1 MLSENGRAKAAGG
14 IMKVLVLGAGVIG
27 VTTAWYLAQEGH
39 EVVVLDRQMD
49 VAEETSA
56 GNAGQISPG
65 YATPWG
71 APGIPLKAVKWMF
84 EKHAPLAIKP
94 DGTLFQLRWMWQML
108 KNCDIQHYAMNKSR
122 MVRIAEYSRD
132 CIRQLR
138 ADTGISYEG
147 RQGGTLQL
155 FRTEKQFESAANDI
169 AVLKQEGVPYEL
181 LTANELSKAEPA
193 LEYVKH
199 KLTGGLRLPN
209 DETGD
214 CQQFTKKLAK
224 LAQNAGV
231 KFQFGS
237 HIEQILTEGNKVSG
251 VRCDG
256 VIMQA
261 DHYVVAMGSYSTE
274 LLANLVKIPVYPL
287 KGYSLTMPIID
298 AQRAPT
304 STILDE
310 TYKIAVTRFDD
321 RIRVGGM
328 AEVVGFNLNIL
339 KKRCETLKM
348 VVQDLY
354 QGGGDIDQ
362 ATFWT
367 GLRPMTPD
375 GTPIVGSTAYTNLYL
390 NTGHGTL
397 GWTMACGSGKLL
409 ADLISGNTPDISS
422 DDLSVHRYIDGFNTK
437 LTPRSQLSPAR

>member
-1 MLSENGRAKAAGG
+1 
-14 IMKVLVLGAGVIG
+14 MKVLVLGAGVIG

-237 HIEQILTEGNKVSG
+237 HVEQILTEGNKVSG

-261 DHYVVAMGSYSTE
+261 DRYVVAMGSYSTE

>member
-1 MLSENGRAKAAGG
+1 
-14 IMKVLVLGAGVIG
+14 MKVLVLGAGVIG

>member
-1 MLSENGRAKAAGG
+1 
-14 IMKVLVLGAGVIG
+14 MKILVLGAGVIG

-39 EVVVLDRQMD
+39 EVLVVDRQHD

-56 GNAGQISPG
+56 ANAGQVSPG

-84 EKHAPLAIKP
+84 EKHAPLAIRP

-138 ADTGISYEG
+138 ADTGIEYEA

-155 FRTEKQFESAANDI
+155 FRTTEQFDNAANDI
-169 AVLKQEGVPYEL
+169 AVLQQEGVPYEL
-181 LTANELSKAEPA
+181 LASNELVKAEPA
-193 LEYVKH
+193 LEFVKH

-224 LAQNAGV
+224 MAQNAGV
-231 KFQFGS
+231 QFKFGG
-237 HIEQILTEGNKVSG
+237 HVEQILTEGNKVSG
-251 VRCDG
+251 IKIDG
-256 VIMQA
+256 EILQA
-261 DHYVVAMGSYSTE
+261 DRYVVAMGSYSTSM
-274 LLANLVKIPVYPL
+274 LQTLVQIPVYPL

-298 AQRAPT
+298 EQRSPM

-310 TYKIAVTRFDD
+310 TYKIAVTRFDQ

-354 QGGGDIDQ
+354 QGGGDIGQ
-362 ATFWT
+362 AQFWT

-375 GTPIVGSTAYTNLYL
+375 GTPIVGPTAYGNLYL

-397 GWTMACGSGKLL
+397 GWTMACGAGKLL
-409 ADLISGNTPDISS
+409 ADLISGNTPEIAS
-422 DDLSVHRYIDGFNTK
+422 DDLSVFRYLDGFNTK
-437 LTPRSQLSPAR
+437 LTTHGDLTPAR

>member
-1 MLSENGRAKAAGG
+1 M
-14 IMKVLVLGAGVIG
+14 LGAGVIG

-39 EVVVLDRQMD
+39 EVLVVDRQHD

-56 GNAGQISPG
+56 ANAGQVSPG

-84 EKHAPLAIKP
+84 EKHAPLAIRP

-138 ADTGISYEG
+138 ADTGIEYEA

-155 FRTEKQFESAANDI
+155 FRTTEQFDNAANDI
-169 AVLKQEGVPYEL
+169 AVLQQEGVPYEL
-181 LTANELSKAEPA
+181 LASNELVKAEPA
-193 LEYVKH
+193 LEFVKH

-224 LAQNAGV
+224 MAQNAGDQF
-231 KFQFGS
+231 KFGG
-237 HIEQILTEGNKVSG
+237 HVEQILTEGNKVSG
-251 VRCDG
+251 IKIDG
-256 VIMQA
+256 EILQA
-261 DHYVVAMGSYSTE
+261 DRYVVAMGSYSTSM
-274 LLANLVKIPVYPL
+274 LQTLVQIPVYPL

-298 AQRAPT
+298 EQRSPM

-310 TYKIAVTRFDD
+310 TYKIAVTRFDQ

-354 QGGGDIDQ
+354 QGGGDIAQ
-362 ATFWT
+362 AQFWT

-375 GTPIVGSTAYTNLYL
+375 GTPIVGPTAYGNLYL

-397 GWTMACGSGKLL
+397 GWTMACGAGKLL
-409 ADLISGNTPDISS
+409 ADLISGNTPEIAS
-422 DDLSVHRYIDGFNTK
+422 DDLSVFRYLDGFNTK
-437 LTPRSQLSPAR
+437 LTTHGDLTPAR

>member
-1 MLSENGRAKAAGG
+1 
-14 IMKVLVLGAGVIG
+14 MKILVLGAGVIG

-39 EVVVLDRQMD
+39 EVLVVDRQHD

-56 GNAGQISPG
+56 ANAGQVSPG

-84 EKHAPLAIKP
+84 EKHAPLAIRP

-138 ADTGISYEG
+138 VDTGIEYEA

-155 FRTEKQFESAANDI
+155 FRTAEQFDNAANDI
-169 AVLKQEGVPYEL
+169 AVLQQEGVPYEL
-181 LTANELSKAEPA
+181 LTSNELVKAEPA
-193 LEYVKH
+193 LEFVKH

-224 LAQNAGV
+224 MAENAGV
-231 KFQFGS
+231 QFKFGS
-237 HIEQILTEGNKVSG
+237 RVEQILTEGNKVSG
-251 VRCDG
+251 VKIDG
-256 VIMQA
+256 EILQA
-261 DHYVVAMGSYSTE
+261 DRYVVAMGSYST
-274 LLANLVKIPVYPL
+274 LMLQSLVQIPVYPL

-298 AQRAPT
+298 EQRAPM

-310 TYKIAVTRFDD
+310 TYKIAVTRFDK

-354 QGGGDIDQ
+354 QGGGDIAQ
-362 ATFWT
+362 AQFWT

-375 GTPIVGSTAYTNLYL
+375 GTPIVGPTAYSNLYL

-397 GWTMACGSGKLL
+397 GWTMACGAGKLL
-409 ADLISGNTPDISS
+409 ADLISGNTPEIAS
-422 DDLSVHRYIDGFNTK
+422 DDLSVFRYLDGFNTK
-437 LTPRSQLSPAR
+437 LVTHSDLTPAR

>member
-1 MLSENGRAKAAGG
+1 
-14 IMKVLVLGAGVIG
+14 MKVLVLGAGVIG
-27 VTTAWYLAQEGH
+27 VTTAWYLVQEGH
-39 EVVVLDRQMD
+39 EVIVLDRQMSA
-49 VAEETSA
+49 AEETSA

-71 APGIPLKAVKWMF
+71 APGIPLKAIKWMF
-84 EKHAPLAIKP
+84 EKHAPLAIRP
-94 DGTLFQLRWMWQML
+94 DGTSFQLRWMWQML
-108 KNCDIQHYAMNKSR
+108 KNCDAQHYIMNKSR

-138 ADTGISYEG
+138 ADTGITYEG

-155 FRTEKQFESAANDI
+155 FRTTQQFDNAANDI
-169 AVLKQEGVPYEL
+169 AVLKHEGVPYEL
-181 LTANELSKAEPA
+181 LTANELTQVEPA
-193 LEYVKH
+193 LEFVKD

-224 LAQNAGV
+224 MAEEAGI
-231 KFQFGS
+231 KFQFG
-237 HIEQILTEGNKVSG
+237 HNIEQILTEGNIVSG
-251 VRCDG
+251 IKCDDE
-256 VIMQA
+256 IFKA
-261 DHYVVAMGSYSTE
+261 DCYVVAMGSYSTT
-274 LLANLVKIPVYPL
+274 LLQNMIKIPVYPL

-298 AQRAPT
+298 EQRAPT
-304 STILDE
+304 STVLDE
-310 TYKIAVTRFDD
+310 TYKIAVTRFDE

-328 AEVVGFNLNIL
+328 AEVAGFNLGIR

-354 QGGGDIDQ
+354 PGGGDITQ

-375 GTPIVGSTAYTNLYL
+375 GTPIVGPTAYKNLYL

-409 ADLISGNTPDISS
+409 SDLISGKKPEIASN
-422 DDLSVHRYIDGFNTK
+422 DLSVFRYIDGFNTK
-437 LTPRSQLSPAR
+437 LISNNDLLPIS

>member
-1 MLSENGRAKAAGG
+1 
-14 IMKVLVLGAGVIG
+14 MKILVLGAGVIG

-39 EVVVLDRQMD
+39 EVIVVDRQHD

-56 GNAGQISPG
+56 GNAGQVSPG

-84 EKHAPLAIKP
+84 EKHAPLAIRP
-94 DGTLFQLRWMWQML
+94 DGSLFQLRWMWQML

-132 CIRQLR
+132 CMRELR
-138 ADTGISYEG
+138 HDIGIHYEE

-155 FRTEKQFESAANDI
+155 FRTAKQFDNAANDI
-169 AVLKQEGVPYEL
+169 AVLQQEGVPYEL
-181 LTANELSKAEPA
+181 LTSDELVKAEPA
-193 LEYVKH
+193 LEFVKH

-214 CQQFTKKLAK
+214 CQQFTKKLAQM
-224 LAQNAGV
+224 ARNAGV
-231 KFQFGS
+231 KFQFGVQVE
-237 HIEQILTEGNKVSG
+237 HILTQGQRVSG
-251 VRCDG
+251 VLIDG
-256 VIMQA
+256 QILQA
-261 DHYVVAMGSYSTE
+261 DRYVVAMGSYSTAI
-274 LLANLVKIPVYPL
+274 LQKLVKIPVYPL

-298 AQRAPT
+298 PQRAPA

-310 TYKIAVTRFDD
+310 TYKIAVTRFDE

-328 AEVVGFNLNIL
+328 AEVVGFNLEVL

-354 QGGGDIDQ
+354 QGGGDIAQ
-362 ATFWT
+362 AQFWT

-375 GTPIVGSTAYTNLYL
+375 GTPIVGPTAYSNLYL

-397 GWTMACGSGKLL
+397 GWTMACGAGKLL
-409 ADLISGNTPDISS
+409 ADLISGNTPDIAS
-422 DDLSVHRYIDGFNTK
+422 DDLSVSRYLDGFNTK
-437 LTPRSQLSPAR
+437 LVAGGHLNPAR

>member
-1 MLSENGRAKAAGG
+1 
-14 IMKVLVLGAGVIG
+14 MKVLVLGAGVIG

-39 EVVVLDRQMD
+39 EVLVVDRQHD

-56 GNAGQISPG
+56 ANAGQISPG

-84 EKHAPLAIKP
+84 EKHAPLAIRP

-138 ADTGISYEG
+138 ADTGIGYEA

-155 FRTEKQFESAANDI
+155 FRTAKQFDNAANDI
-169 AVLKQEGVPYEL
+169 AVLQQEGVPYEL
-181 LTANELSKAEPA
+181 LTSDQLIKAEPA
-193 LEYVKH
+193 LEFVKH

-224 LAQNAGV
+224 MAQLAGV
-231 KFQFGS
+231 KFQFGQQV
-237 HIEQILTEGNKVSG
+237 EQILTDGKRISG
-251 VRCDG
+251 IRIDG
-256 VIMQA
+256 QIVQV
-261 DHYVVAMGSYSTE
+261 DQYVVAMGSYSTSI
-274 LLANLVKIPVYPL
+274 LQGLVQIPVYPL

-298 AQRAPT
+298 EQRSPA

-328 AEVVGFNLNIL
+328 AEVVGFNLDVL

-354 QGGGDIDQ
+354 QGGGDIEKAQ
-362 ATFWT
+362 FWT

-375 GTPIVGSTAYTNLYL
+375 GTPIVGPTAYNNLYL

-409 ADLISGNTPDISS
+409 ADLISGNTPDIAS
-422 DDLSVHRYIDGFNTK
+422 DDLSVFRYLDGFNTK
-437 LTPRSQLSPAR
+437 LVSSGHLTPVR

>member
-1 MLSENGRAKAAGG
+1 
-14 IMKVLVLGAGVIG
+14 MKVLVLGAGVIG

-261 DHYVVAMGSYSTE
+261 DRYVVAMGSYSTE

-375 GTPIVGSTAYTNLYL
+375 GPPIVGSTAYTNLYL

>member
-1 MLSENGRAKAAGG
+1 
-14 IMKVLVLGAGVIG
+14 MKVLVLGAGVIG
-27 VTTAWYLAQEGH
+27 VTTAWYLAQEGY

-261 DHYVVAMGSYSTE
+261 DRYVVAMGSYSTE

>member
-1 MLSENGRAKAAGG
+1 
-14 IMKVLVLGAGVIG
+14 MKVIILGGGVIG
-27 VTTAWYLAQEGH
+27 VTSAWYLVQQGH
-39 EVVVLDRQMD
+39 EVIVVDRQSSA
-49 VAEETSA
+49 AEETSA

-84 EKHAPLAIKP
+84 QKHAPLAIKP
-94 DGTLFQLRWMWQML
+94 DGSLFQLRWMWQML
-108 KNCDIQHYAMNKSR
+108 RNCDASHYTMNKSR

-138 ADTGISYEG
+138 QDTGIEYEG

-155 FRTEKQFESAANDI
+155 FRDQKQFDNATNDI
-169 AVLKQEGVPYEL
+169 AVLKQEGVAYEL
-181 LTANELSKAEPA
+181 LTAEQLKFAEPA
-193 LEYVKH
+193 LEHVSH

-214 CQQFTKKLAK
+214 CQIFTKKLAK
-224 LAQNAGV
+224 MAEDAGV
-231 KFQFGS
+231 TFLFNKEIKHLLFDGDKVAGVQCHDGL
-237 HIEQILTEGNKVSG
+237 LT
-251 VRCDG
+251 
-256 VIMQA
+256 A

-274 LLANLVKIPVYPL
+274 FLKNKVAIPVYPL

-298 AQRAPT
+298 ASRAPT

-310 TYKIAVTRFDD
+310 TYKIAVTRFDE

-328 AEVVGFNLNIL
+328 AEVVGFNLDVL
-339 KKRCETLKM
+339 KSRCETLKM

-354 QGGGDIDQ
+354 QGGGDIEK

-375 GTPIVGSTAYTNLYL
+375 GTPIVGPTAYRNLSL

-397 GWTMACGSGKLL
+397 GWTMACGSGQLL
-409 ADLISGNTPDISS
+409 ADLISGNKPAIAA
-422 DDLSVHRYIDGFNTK
+422 DDLSVFRYIDGFNTK
-437 LTPRSQLSPAR
+437 LLLPGQKLDAAY

>member
-261 DHYVVAMGSYSTE
+261 DRYVVAMGSYSTE

-437 LTPRSQLSPAR
+437 LTLRSQLSPAR

>member
-261 DHYVVAMGSYSTE
+261 DRYVVAMGSYSTE

-375 GTPIVGSTAYTNLYL
+375 GPPIVGSTAYTNLYL

>member
-1 MLSENGRAKAAGG
+1 
-14 IMKVLVLGAGVIG
+14 MKILVLGAGVIG

-39 EVVVLDRQMD
+39 EVLVVDRQHD

-56 GNAGQISPG
+56 ANAGQVSPG

-84 EKHAPLAIKP
+84 EKHAPLAIRP

-138 ADTGISYEG
+138 ADTGIEYEA

-155 FRTEKQFESAANDI
+155 FRTTEQFDNAANDI
-169 AVLKQEGVPYEL
+169 AVLQQEGVPYEL
-181 LTANELSKAEPA
+181 LASNELVKAEPA
-193 LEYVKH
+193 LEFVKH

-224 LAQNAGV
+224 MAQNAGV
-231 KFQFGS
+231 QFKFGG
-237 HIEQILTEGNKVSG
+237 HVEQILTEGNKVSG
-251 VRCDG
+251 IKIDG
-256 VIMQA
+256 EILQA
-261 DHYVVAMGSYSTE
+261 DRYVVAMGSYSTSM
-274 LLANLVKIPVYPL
+274 LQTLVQIPVYPL

-298 AQRAPT
+298 EQRSPM

-310 TYKIAVTRFDD
+310 TYKIAVTRFDQ

-354 QGGGDIDQ
+354 QGGGDIAQ
-362 ATFWT
+362 AQFWT

-375 GTPIVGSTAYTNLYL
+375 GTPIVGPTAYGNLYL

-397 GWTMACGSGKLL
+397 GWTMACGAGKLL
-409 ADLISGNTPDISS
+409 ADFISGNTPEIAS
-422 DDLSVHRYIDGFNTK
+422 DDLSVFRYLDGFNTK
-437 LTPRSQLSPAR
+437 LTTHGDLTPAR

>member
-1 MLSENGRAKAAGG
+1 
-14 IMKVLVLGAGVIG
+14 MKILVLGAGVIG

-39 EVVVLDRQMD
+39 EVLVVDRQHD

-56 GNAGQISPG
+56 ANAGQVSPG

-84 EKHAPLAIKP
+84 EKHAPLAIRP

-138 ADTGISYEG
+138 ADTGIEYEA

-155 FRTEKQFESAANDI
+155 FRTTEQFDNAANDI
-169 AVLKQEGVPYEL
+169 AVLQQEGVPYEL
-181 LTANELSKAEPA
+181 LASNELVKAEPA
-193 LEYVKH
+193 LEFVKH

-224 LAQNAGV
+224 MAQNAGV
-231 KFQFGS
+231 QFKFGG
-237 HIEQILTEGNKVSG
+237 HVEQILTEGNKVSG
-251 VRCDG
+251 IKIDG
-256 VIMQA
+256 EILQA
-261 DHYVVAMGSYSTE
+261 DRYVVAMGSYSTSM
-274 LLANLVKIPVYPL
+274 LQTLVQIPVYPL

-298 AQRAPT
+298 EQRSPM

-310 TYKIAVTRFDD
+310 TYKIAVTRFDQ

-354 QGGGDIDQ
+354 QGGGDIAQ
-362 ATFWT
+362 AQFWT

-375 GTPIVGSTAYTNLYL
+375 GTPIVGPTAYGNLYL

-397 GWTMACGSGKLL
+397 GWTMACGAGKLL
-409 ADLISGNTPDISS
+409 ADLISGNTPEIAS
-422 DDLSVHRYIDGFNTK
+422 DDLSVFRYLDGFNTK
-437 LTPRSQLSPAR
+437 LTTHGDLTPAR

>member
-1 MLSENGRAKAAGG
+1 
-14 IMKVLVLGAGVIG
+14 MKILVLGAGVIG

-39 EVVVLDRQMD
+39 EVLVVDRQHD

-56 GNAGQISPG
+56 ANAGQVSPG

-84 EKHAPLAIKP
+84 EKHAPLAIRP

-138 ADTGISYEG
+138 ADTGIEYEA

-155 FRTEKQFESAANDI
+155 FRTTEQFDNAANDI
-169 AVLKQEGVPYEL
+169 AVLQQEGVPYEL
-181 LTANELSKAEPA
+181 LASNELVKAEPA
-193 LEYVKH
+193 LEFVKH

-224 LAQNAGV
+224 MAQNAGV
-231 KFQFGS
+231 QFKFGG
-237 HIEQILTEGNKVSG
+237 HVEQILTEGNKVSG
-251 VRCDG
+251 IKIDG
-256 VIMQA
+256 EILHA
-261 DHYVVAMGSYSTE
+261 DRYVVAMGSYSTSM
-274 LLANLVKIPVYPL
+274 LQSLVQIPVYPL

-298 AQRAPT
+298 EQRSPM

-310 TYKIAVTRFDD
+310 TYKIAVTRFDQ

-354 QGGGDIDQ
+354 QGGGDIAQ
-362 ATFWT
+362 AQFWT

-375 GTPIVGSTAYTNLYL
+375 GTPIVGPTAYGNLYL

-397 GWTMACGSGKLL
+397 GWTMACGAGKLL
-409 ADLISGNTPDISS
+409 ADLISGNTPEIAS
-422 DDLSVHRYIDGFNTK
+422 DDLSVFRYLDGFNTK
-437 LTPRSQLSPAR
+437 LTTHGDLTPAR

>member
-1 MLSENGRAKAAGG
+1 
-14 IMKVLVLGAGVIG
+14 MKVLVLGAGVIG

-39 EVVVLDRQMD
+39 EVIVIDRQLD

-56 GNAGQISPG
+56 ANAGQISPG

-84 EKHAPLAIKP
+84 EKHAPLAIRP
-94 DGTLFQLRWMWQML
+94 DGSLFQLRWMWQML

-138 ADTGISYEG
+138 ADTGIDYEA

-155 FRTEKQFESAANDI
+155 FRTAKQFDNAANDI
-169 AVLKQEGVPYEL
+169 AVLQQEGVPYEL
-181 LTANELSKAEPA
+181 LTSDELAKAEPA
-193 LEYVKH
+193 LEFVKH

-214 CQQFTKKLAK
+214 CQQFTKKLAQM
-224 LAQNAGV
+224 AQSAGV
-231 KFQFGS
+231 KFQFGQNV
-237 HIEQILTEGNKVSG
+237 EQILTDGCRVSG
-251 VRCDG
+251 IRIDG
-256 VIMQA
+256 QIVQA
-261 DHYVVAMGSYSTE
+261 DRYVVAMGSYSTSM
-274 LLANLVKIPVYPL
+274 LKDLVQIPVYPL

-298 AQRAPT
+298 TQRSPT

-310 TYKIAVTRFDD
+310 TYKIAVTRFDE

-354 QGGGDIDQ
+354 QGGGDIEKAQ
-362 ATFWT
+362 FWT

-375 GTPIVGSTAYTNLYL
+375 GTPIVGPTAYNNLYL

-409 ADLISGNTPDISS
+409 ADLISGNTPEIAS
-422 DDLSVHRYIDGFNTK
+422 DDLSVFRYLDGFNTK
-437 LTPRSQLSPAR
+437 LVASGHLTPAR

>member
-1 MLSENGRAKAAGG
+1 
-14 IMKVLVLGAGVIG
+14 MKILVLGAGVIG

-39 EVVVLDRQMD
+39 EVIVVDRQYD

-56 GNAGQISPG
+56 GNAGQVSPG

-84 EKHAPLAIKP
+84 EKHAPLAIRP
-94 DGTLFQLRWMWQML
+94 DGSLFQLRWMWQML

-132 CIRQLR
+132 CMRELR
-138 ADTGISYEG
+138 HDIGIHYEE

-155 FRTEKQFESAANDI
+155 FRTAKQFDNAANDI
-169 AVLKQEGVPYEL
+169 TVLQQEGVPYEL
-181 LTANELSKAEPA
+181 LTSDELIKAEPA
-193 LEYVKH
+193 LEFVKH

-224 LAQNAGV
+224 MASDAGV
-231 KFQFGS
+231 KFQFGVQV
-237 HIEQILTEGNKVSG
+237 EQILTEGQRVSG
-251 VRCDG
+251 VRIDG
-256 VIMQA
+256 QILQA
-261 DHYVVAMGSYSTE
+261 DRYVVAMGSYSTAI
-274 LLANLVKIPVYPL
+274 LQKLVKIPVYPL

-298 AQRAPT
+298 AERAPT

-310 TYKIAVTRFDD
+310 TYKIAVTRFDE

-328 AEVVGFNLNIL
+328 AEVVGFNLEIL

-354 QGGGDIDQ
+354 QGGGDISQ
-362 ATFWT
+362 AQFWT

-375 GTPIVGSTAYTNLYL
+375 GTPIVGPTAYSNLYL

-397 GWTMACGSGKLL
+397 GWTMACGAGKLL
-409 ADLISGNTPDISS
+409 ADLISGNTPDIAS
-422 DDLSVHRYIDGFNTK
+422 DDLSVSRYLDGFNTK
-437 LTPRSQLSPAR
+437 LVAGGHLNPAR

>member
-1 MLSENGRAKAAGG
+1 
-14 IMKVLVLGAGVIG
+14 MKILVLGAGVIG

-39 EVVVLDRQMD
+39 EVLVVDRQYD

-56 GNAGQISPG
+56 ANAGQVSPG

-84 EKHAPLAIKP
+84 EKHAPLAIRP

-138 ADTGISYEG
+138 ADTGIEYEA

-155 FRTEKQFESAANDI
+155 FRTTEQFDNAANDI
-169 AVLKQEGVPYEL
+169 AVLQQEGVPYEL
-181 LTANELSKAEPA
+181 LASNELVKAEPA
-193 LEYVKH
+193 LEFVKH

-224 LAQNAGV
+224 MAQNAGV
-231 KFQFGS
+231 QFKFGS
-237 HIEQILTEGNKVSG
+237 HVEQILTEGNKVSG
-251 VRCDG
+251 IKIDG
-256 VIMQA
+256 EILQA
-261 DHYVVAMGSYSTE
+261 DRYVVAMGSYSTSM
-274 LLANLVKIPVYPL
+274 LQSLVQIPVYPL

-298 AQRAPT
+298 EQRSPM

-310 TYKIAVTRFDD
+310 TYKIAVTRFDQ

-354 QGGGDIDQ
+354 QGGGDIAQ
-362 ATFWT
+362 AQFWT

-375 GTPIVGSTAYTNLYL
+375 GTPIVGPTAYSNLYL

-397 GWTMACGSGKLL
+397 GWTMACGAGKLL
-409 ADLISGNTPDISS
+409 ADLISGNTPEIAS
-422 DDLSVHRYIDGFNTK
+422 DDLSVFRYLDGFNTK
-437 LTPRSQLSPAR
+437 LTTHGDLTPAR